1 MYCLRAIFAFARFF
15 MLGLTVLAST
25 HMYGLGLNPLENG
38 VGETYP
44 YSTVGKV
51 ISNDGNVATGTLIAN
66 KLVLTSAG
74 NFQKSLSRNVRADHF
89 RWVWKSSG
97 DSSEREYS
105 VVAVHVF
112 ENYLSVASSWG
123 AEAAPAMEK
132 SVMIL
137 ELGDQF
143 DSDPSALMNFENL
156 SSESYRMVVG
166 YAGDLYEENNSV
178 RSKLHATGGGEA
190 VETNFGR
197 VEGRL
202 YHTGDVKASIEAS
215 GAPIFSFYDGLWSI
229 DGIVV
234 MNDGVEGTCNVL
246 QVDGGLADFVG
257 TVMSNSTAT
266 VVVPELDLINQD
278 ANGDKKYATPL
289 EVGYGR
295 LFSIAPQADAD
306 YHKFRISEAGNFT
319 IESFGGLDVNGTL
332 LNSSG
337 QLIIDDDDSAGSV
350 DYRINVALKP
360 GDYYLWTKPNS
371 TEISGVYGISLEND
385 DASFS
390 GFSDNGINGNTV
402 LDLGSNVDFAAYH
415 LSTSGEVDTFRVVVS
430 SPGHLI
436 IKTGGE
442 LDLMAKVFSTKAGT
456 SAPYDLGEIETLWDI
471 NDDFSGMG
479 GNSVLDKFLPVGEY
493 IVSIEASN
501 SGEFGPY
508 SLTSAFYQESLPVQ
522 DFDDNTN
529 GFASAIDWNPGEK
542 VSSEFDR
549 AGDRDTYK
557 FEINTTTAVSI
568 SVKCG
573 TDVVWY
579 LFDEELNR
587 VAFSD
592 AAKVD
597 PVIEHDLGT
606 GIYYLVLAG
615 FSEQTYTLE

>member
-1 MYCLRAIFAFARFF
+1 
-15 MLGLTVLAST
+15 ML
-25 HMYGLGLNPLENG
+25 
-38 VGETYP
+38 
-44 YSTVGKV
+44 
-51 ISNDGNVATGTLIAN
+51 
-66 KLVLTSAG
+66 
-74 NFQKSLSRNVRADHF
+74 
-89 RWVWKSSG
+89 
-97 DSSEREYS
+97 
-105 VVAVHVF
+105 
-112 ENYLSVASSWG
+112 
-123 AEAAPAMEK
+123 
-132 SVMIL
+132 L
-137 ELGDQF
+137 ELEDQF
-143 DSDPSALMNFENL
+143 VSDPNALMNLENL
-156 SSESYRMVVG
+156 GSESYRMVVG
-166 YAGDLYEENNSV
+166 YAGDLYDEDDSG
-178 RSKLHATGGGEA
+178 RSELHATGGGEA
-190 VETNFGR
+190 VETSFGR

-202 YHTGDVKASIEAS
+202 YHTGDLKASIEAS

-257 TVMSNSTAT
+257 TVINDSIAA
-266 VVVPELDLINQD
+266 VVVPELNLINQD
-278 ANGDKKYATPL
+278 ANGDRKFAMPL
-289 EVGYGR
+289 EVGYGS

-306 YHKFRISEAGNFT
+306 YHKFRINESGNYT

-350 DYRINVALKP
+350 NYRINVALKP

-402 LDLGSNVDFAAYH
+402 LDLGSNVDSAAYH
-415 LSTSGEVDTFRVVVS
+415 LSTSGEVDTFRIVVS

-436 IKTGGE
+436 IKTGGA
-442 LDLMAKVFSTKAGT
+442 LDLMAKVFSAKAGT
-456 SAPYDLGEIETLWDI
+456 FAPFDLAKIDTLWDL

-479 GNSVLDKFLPVGEY
+479 GNSVLDQFLPVGEY
-493 IVSIEASN
+493 VVSIEASN

-508 SLTSAFYQESLPVQ
+508 SLSSVFYQESLPIR

-529 GFASAIDWNPGEK
+529 GFASAIEWTPGEK
-542 VSSEFDR
+542 VSSEFDG

-557 FEINTTTAVSI
+557 FEIDSTTTTSTTAVSI

-573 TDVVWY
+573 TDVAWY
-579 LFDEELNR
+579 LFDKELNR
-587 VAFSD
+587 IAFSGT
-592 AAKVD
+592 AEVD
-597 PVIEHDLGT
+597 PVIEQELES

-615 FSEQTYTLE
+615 FSEESYTLQ